1 MCVLKDDFDWLLDKM
16 LDADGIIF
24 ANPIFLASEKITAN
38 LKKTLDLFENPVDG
52 IIVNINNMS
61 EIIDNDKKMHD
72 MFISLIALEIYDSI
86 EVLRIACEKVFR
98 DIEKYIFK
106 N

>member
-24 ANPIFLASEKITAN
+24 ASEKITAN

-86 EVLRIACEKVFR
+86 EALRIACEKVFR